1 MSGKAHTEDWSGYKY
16 QILRDLGEN
25 IDMILGVRQLESG
38 DMSWVLHSHQQDDGV
53 GAFTAVLN
61 SMGVS
66 LPDRP
71 VREPATAPNWWTRL
85 SLLREHLRNGKA
97 LNYPWRDYHAEQT
110 APAPGFTFCFLSA
123 EQTAAIRRHVRRLK
137 VGESAFFLSVLNRVC
152 REQLLDADCER
163 LWMLPHDFRRAL
175 GSDNVRG
182 NFTAPLNLP
191 VENEESASSI
201 YGRMKQLYRRNIL
214 WGSWTY
220 SNFARYLPRFVIERA
235 YRRMPKPAWFGVYA
249 NMGSWTSVEP
259 VPVGFVTAPPSS
271 PLCPVTAGSMTWNG
285 QAAFSLQ
292 LHSTLSS
299 NLKDSEALLAAWLQ
313 QVLAECEADVTATIE
328 SIPMCGLVVAATRP
342 GESQ

>member
-1 MSGKAHTEDWSGYKY
+1 M
-16 QILRDLGEN
+16 
-25 IDMILGVRQLESG
+25 
-38 DMSWVLHSHQQDDGV
+38 
-53 GAFTAVLN
+53 
-61 SMGVS
+61 
-66 LPDRP
+66 
-71 VREPATAPNWWTRL
+71 
-85 SLLREHLRNGKA
+85 
-97 LNYPWRDYHAEQT
+97 
-110 APAPGFTFCFLSA
+110 
-123 EQTAAIRRHVRRLK
+123 RRLK

-191 VENEESASSI
+191 VANEESASSI